1 MNEKYTPGKHLLM
14 TLQVEEA
21 SLLTTIDPFLEF
33 TKKQINIHNLQI
45 VGISTH
51 SFEGGGFTAAICL
64 MESHICIHTWP
75 EFGQLTLD
83 VYLCNYLKDNSEKV
97 LHLGRLFK
105 TYFNAIVINETV
117 VNR

>member
-14 TLQVEEA
+14 TLQVEEI
-21 SLLTTIDPFLEF
+21 SLLTAIAPFLEF
-33 TKKQINIHNLQI
+33 TKTQVNDLQI

-97 LHLGRLFK
+97 LYLGKLFK
-105 TYFNAIVINETV
+105 TYFNAIVMNETV